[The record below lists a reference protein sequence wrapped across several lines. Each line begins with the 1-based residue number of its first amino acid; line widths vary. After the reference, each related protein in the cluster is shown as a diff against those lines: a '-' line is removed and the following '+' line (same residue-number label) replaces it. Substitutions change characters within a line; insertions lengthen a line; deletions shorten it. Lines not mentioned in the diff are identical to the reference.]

1 MASSQLPSQHIAST
15 QIRQESIST
24 ASQWNNYRK
33 ISGYLC
39 MCEFFFNTVNT
50 CDHWRYLGNCAV
62 SVMCRWIGDT
72 NMGLVSVET
81 TSPDGIPLIDFEEC
95 LKERKWWCFLLS
107 SIFTFI
113 LGLLSV
119 VLVRIIQS
127 FMCPKV
133 AKRKCNLQFCKNSG
147 TTLGLKF
154 NMSIKKIMN

>member
-1 MASSQLPSQHIAST
+1 MGFGLETFAP
-15 QIRQESIST
+15 ESIP
-24 ASQWNNYRK
+24 
-33 ISGYLC
+33 II
-39 MCEFFFNTVNT
+39 E
-50 CDHWRYLGNCAV
+50 D
-62 SVMCRWIGDT
+62 
-72 NMGLVSVET
+72 
-81 TSPDGIPLIDFEEC
+81 EEC
-95 LKERKWWCFLLS
+95 LNERKWWCFLLC